1 LAGQSVVL
9 DAVFAMQDQRE
20 TAEALAAELDVP
32 FTGIWVD
39 APEEVRIDRVLK
51 RERNVSDITPEIAR
65 SQSDYDL
72 GEMTWASVNSAGE
85 KTETVAQGLRV
96 LGV

>member
-1 LAGQSVVL
+1 
-9 DAVFAMQDQRE
+9 M
-20 TAEALAAELDVP
+20 
-32 FTGIWVD
+32 
-39 APEEVRIDRVLK
+39 K

-65 SQSDYDL
+65 SQSAYDV

-85 KTETVAQGLRV
+85 KTETVAQGLRI

>member
-1 LAGQSVVL
+1 MLSL
-9 DAVFAMQDQRE
+9 RCRDQRE
-20 TAEALAAELDVP
+20 TAEALATELGVP

-39 APEEVRIDRVLK
+39 APEDVRIERVMK

-65 SQSDYDL
+65 SQSAYDV

-85 KTETVAQGLRV
+85 KTETVAQVLRI